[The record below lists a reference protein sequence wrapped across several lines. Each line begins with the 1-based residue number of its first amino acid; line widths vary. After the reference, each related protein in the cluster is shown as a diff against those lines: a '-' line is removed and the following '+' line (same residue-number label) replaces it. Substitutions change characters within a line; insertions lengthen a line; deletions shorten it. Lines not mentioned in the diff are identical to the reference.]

1 MKHTYMVIGL
11 LLMRLDVVIFVCRYR
26 VAVVIP
32 RDINYGFKITY
43 SRMPY
48 NAVQYNMILYITAV
62 IGAEYEREFE
72 P

>member
-1 MKHTYMVIGL
+1 
-11 LLMRLDVVIFVCRYR
+11 MRLDVDIIVCRYL
-26 VAVVIP
+26 VVGAIP
-32 RDINYGFKITY
+32 RDINYGFKITC

-62 IGAEYEREFE
+62 IEAEYEREFE